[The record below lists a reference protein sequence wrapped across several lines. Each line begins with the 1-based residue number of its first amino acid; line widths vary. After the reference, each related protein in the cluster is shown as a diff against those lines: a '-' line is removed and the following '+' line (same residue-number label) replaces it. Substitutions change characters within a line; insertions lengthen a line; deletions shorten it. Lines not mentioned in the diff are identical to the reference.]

1 MSMAK
6 DEAELV
12 GRYAACGRDAVNI
25 VQMCAGLAQLEDRAV
40 ITREDVQWVVQSG
53 HYAARPPQ
61 NAETASRVGMVHGL
75 AVFGAHQGA
84 VMEIEAVS
92 VPGTGQVTVTGIVD
106 EEELGEEGR
115 RMRRRSTAS
124 ASAENVRT
132 LLRENGFDLGK
143 RDLHINFPG
152 GAPVDGPSAGVAMA
166 VVAVSALTGQR
177 VDGEAACTG
186 EISVQGRVKAVGGV
200 PAKVEA
206 ARRAGLKRVL
216 IPQENAGEVL
226 IEGIEV
232 HAITT
237 LQEAMSLMLLPPVEA
252 AAVLENAEVSERETP
267 LAAQPSGGE
276 NSAVANVSGACKRE
290 NLPL

>member
-1 MSMAK
+1 
-6 DEAELV
+6 
-12 GRYAACGRDAVNI
+12 
-25 VQMCAGLAQLEDRAV
+25 
-40 ITREDVQWVVQSG
+40 
-53 HYAARPPQ
+53 
-61 NAETASRVGMVHGL
+61 
-75 AVFGAHQGA
+75 
-84 VMEIEAVS
+84 
-92 VPGTGQVTVTGIVD
+92 
-106 EEELGEEGR
+106 
-115 RMRRRSTAS
+115 MRRRSTAS